1 MKNFEIETLY
11 KIFEKIPESF
21 SIKLRIQIL
30 KNKSLIESEYVLIE
44 DLKKNLYTKKYIE
57 YSEKIKS
64 LESEYKEHKID
75 NVKLLSGVSL
85 IESEYSSD
93 IKLQKIRLDE
103 YKEYVEQEFSGNLI
117 FINID
122 ELPDDINELDAE
134 FLEGLFLITI

>member
-93 IKLQKIRLDE
+93 IKLQKIRLGE